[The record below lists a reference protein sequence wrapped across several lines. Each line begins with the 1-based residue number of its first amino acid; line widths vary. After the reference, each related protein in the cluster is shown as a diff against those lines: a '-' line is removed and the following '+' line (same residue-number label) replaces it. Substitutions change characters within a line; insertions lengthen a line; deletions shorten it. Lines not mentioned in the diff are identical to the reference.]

1 MLSLKKTKT
10 HKKRQISV
18 QMKNRLFTIAALFTY
33 LGISAQVGINTN
45 QGQATLDVVGFPS
58 NTKKLDGI
66 IAPRLTGDQLRAKTY
81 TSAQSGAL
89 VYVTAADSS
98 PAGQTVHVNASGY
111 YYFDGMVWLRNSTGV
126 NGGTVTNFSAGAL
139 NPLFTTSVLNPS
151 TAPALSFNLSNA
163 PANTIFGNNG
173 SSAAAPGYFST
184 GSLLVNGDVVGALAT
199 TTVAK
204 INGSPLGNTGSA
216 TNGQVLTFN
225 GTSWVPSTPIPQS
238 GDWRVSGNSDI
249 TAANVSA
256 SVGSAASTVTN
267 LKYLGTQN
275 ANDLVLVANGTI
287 RAVINSTDGS
297 LTGGGTDG
305 DSYLSWGSKNTL
317 TKSATYNNGIVLGYN
332 NTLNSSGQPSHA
344 TTAVAIG
351 KGNTI
356 NQNGTV
362 IGYGNTT
369 LGGYVLG
376 INNTTQG
383 GVTIGTKNNSGGNFN
398 IIGHGFNSGSYPV
411 NSFVGPTGSSPGSNI
426 YSNKYHIFNA
436 QDTSTGTPLTA
447 FVGINTLLTAAQEAD
462 LKVSKAVQVIGTV
475 DTAMVCN
482 GTNEGSIRYVVTATS
497 GNFQGC
503 RKTASGTW
511 SWAQLNN

>member
-1 MLSLKKTKT
+1 
-10 HKKRQISV
+10 
-18 QMKNRLFTIAALFTY
+18 MKNRLFTIAALFMYFGTN
-33 LGISAQVGINTN
+33 AQVGINTN

-58 NTKKLDGI
+58 NASKLDGI
-66 IAPRLTGDQLRAKTY
+66 IAPRLTGAQLRAKSY
-81 TSAQSGAL
+81 TSAQSGAM
-89 VYVTAADSS
+89 VYVTAADSN
-98 PAGQTVHVNASGY
+98 PAGQTVNVNAPGY
-111 YYFDGMVWLRNSTGV
+111 YYFDGAVWLRNSTG
-126 NGGTVTNFSAGAL
+126 
-139 NPLFTTSVLNPS
+139 
-151 TAPALSFNLSNA
+151 
-163 PANTIFGNNG
+163 
-173 SSAAAPGYFST
+173 
-184 GSLLVNGDVVGALAT
+184 SLMVNGDVVGALAT

-225 GTSWVPSTPIPQS
+225 GTNWTPSTPVPQS
-238 GDWRVSGNSDI
+238 GDWRVNGNSDV
-249 TAANVSA
+249 TAVNMSS
-256 SVGSAASTVTN
+256 SVGSAVSTVTN

-275 ANDLVLVANGTI
+275 ANDLVLAANGTI
-287 RAVINSTDGS
+287 RGVISSTDGS

-411 NSFVGPTGSSPGSNI
+411 NSFIGPTGSSPGSNI

-462 LKVSKAVQVIGTV
+462 LKVAKAVQIIGTP
-475 DTAMVCN
+475 DTAMGCS
-482 GTNEGSIRYVVTATS
+482 GTNEGSIRYVVTATT